1 MGKCLIVIPK
11 ALFLFNSLKVWWLWR
26 PKSTKSMLG
35 SSQVEVVAILVLI
48 YQQVSDL
55 LGDKVCISDN
65 LMEVTAMMQ
74 SQPSLALNWI
84 K

>member
-1 MGKCLIVIPK
+1 
-11 ALFLFNSLKVWWLWR
+11 
-26 PKSTKSMLG
+26 MLG

-74 SQPSLALNWI
+74 SQPSLALN
-84 K
+84 